1 MPTIPSEVSSKTGRL
16 YLMITVLIGFIVSLI
31 VVLWLGRDGG
41 ISYDNKKIA
50 LGKLAAFYIPLV
62 TLMAAFYFGKARG
75 TTLKTSVPLE
85 AFLFA
90 AGIVTLWVIT
100 PIFLLVVLFIE
111 DVVIELQTIKP
122 YGDSLAL
129 LAFGYYFSKDH
140 GASETAS
147 DKPKP

>member
-1 MPTIPSEVSSKTGRL
+1 MA
-16 YLMITVLIGFIVSLI
+16 TVLIAFIVSLI

-41 ISYDNKKIA
+41 IDYDNKKMA
-50 LGKLAAFYIPLV
+50 LGKLAAFYVPLV

-75 TTLKTSVPLE
+75 TTARTSVPLE
-85 AFLFA
+85 VFLFA

-100 PIFLLVVLFIE
+100 PVFLLVVLFIE
-111 DVVIELQTIKP
+111 DVLVELQTIKP

-140 GASETAS
+140 AAQTTS
-147 DKPKP
+147 